1 MKARERPVTVLVAE
15 DDPDDCLLVREAWQ
29 ENRLDHD
36 LRFVSDGEE
45 LLAYLRRTGRYAAPG
60 GAPRPALILLDLN
73 MPRKDGREALREIK
87 ADPDLRSIPVIALT
101 TSEAEE
107 DIHRIYDLGGNSFIV
122 KPAAFDRM
130 VDLVRVLS
138 AYWFDLVQLAEP
150 DAGGKP

>member
-29 ENRLDHD
+29 ENRLAHD

-87 ADPDLRSIPVIALT
+87 ADPALRSIPVIALT

-138 AYWFDLVQLAEP
+138 AYWFDLVELADQ